1 MPGLV
6 CVVGGEV
13 CCRQVRTC
21 ARERER
27 GRGGGEGGERQTDR
41 QTDRQ
46 RQTERDSD
54 IETETDERGTHRDR
68 EISGGSV
75 LSVEVLVCE

>member
-1 MPGLV
+1 MPGFV
-6 CVVGGEV
+6 CIVGGEV

-27 GRGGGEGGERQTDR
+27 GRGEGEGGERQTD
-41 QTDRQ
+41 

-54 IETETDERGTHRDR
+54 IETETDERDTHRDR